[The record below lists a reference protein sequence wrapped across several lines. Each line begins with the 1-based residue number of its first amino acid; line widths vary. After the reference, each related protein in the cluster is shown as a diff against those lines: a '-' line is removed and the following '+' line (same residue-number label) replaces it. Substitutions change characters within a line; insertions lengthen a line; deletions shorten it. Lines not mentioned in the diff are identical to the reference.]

1 MGILY
6 YTNYHTKYKTKSMQ
20 RKGNPPSPESNCSTY
35 LMYVK
40 NLILTR
46 TRARVIFDVHP
57 GERHFWRALA
67 STAEKWRENKNLIF
81 NNNEV

>member
-6 YTNYHTKYKTKSMQ
+6 YTNHQTKYKTKSMQ
-20 RKGNPPSPESNCSTY
+20 RKGNPPSPESKFSTH

-46 TRARVIFDVHP
+46 TRARVISDKRSRQRP
-57 GERHFWRALA
+57 
-67 STAEKWRENKNLIF
+67 KNDAKI
-81 NNNEV
+81 

>member
-46 TRARVIFDVHP
+46 TRARVIFDA
-57 GERHFWRALA
+57 RSRQRLKNDA
-67 STAEKWRENKNLIF
+67 KNKNLIF